1 MRGKSRELKNEWGT
15 ISLVTAVS
23 PSPDSDAH
31 FLSSHPGEPRDA
43 ISEVGESWRY
53 EGAMAKSGL
62 EGDTRTVLAALAAG
76 LSFHW
81 HSQRKKGIREG

>member
-62 EGDTRTVLAALAAG
+62 RVTPE
-76 LSFHW
+76 LSLQLW
-81 HSQRKKGIREG
+81 QRVCPSTGTLKERRG

>member
-62 EGDTRTVLAALAAG
+62 RVTPELAALAAG